1 VNKTDFRNS
10 NVVAISA
17 RAIYDMDIYVGADQD
32 YLDVF
37 GGDDNTLATVKKA
50 ITKVKKTTFSCA
62 HERVFEEDGVS
73 LCQDC
78 GFETNV
84 LSFTPEWHY
93 YGSSDN
99 RNTKDP
105 SRCHKA
111 KGSTKGGIDK
121 VFQDAKLELPEA
133 IKQETAV
140 RYQKIVNGETMRG
153 KGRKA
158 VVAACLFYVLRNR
171 GDNRT
176 SDEVGRMFGL
186 KKSAMSNG
194 LNEYHSVFAED
205 RISQLKPS
213 DLVRRIMFLTGVGI
227 EHYATIVKLSK
238 LLENTSML
246 LNHSNVQ
253 SVASATVYLYLCVH
267 PKLKEKL
274 GLTKAKFAEKA
285 GLSDITITKLVKE
298 EVSVLKLAVQV

>member
-1 VNKTDFRNS
+1 MEIYAGAEQDYFDLFGDDETLKT
-10 NVVAISA
+10 VKTAISK
-17 RAIYDMDIYVGADQD
+17 VGKSE
-32 YLDVF
+32 F
-37 GGDDNTLATVKKA
+37 K
-50 ITKVKKTTFSCA
+50 CA
-62 HERVFEEDGVS
+62 HSVVFEEDGVS

-78 GFETNV
+78 GFETSI

-111 KGSTKGGIDK
+111 KGSTKGGIEK
-121 VFQDAKLELPEA
+121 VFQDAKIELPEA
-133 IKQETAV
+133 IKQETAL
-140 RYQKIVNGETMRG
+140 RYQKIVKGETMRG

-158 VVAACLFYVLRNR
+158 VVAACLLYVLRSRN
-171 GDNRT
+171 DVRT
-176 SDEVGRMFGL
+176 SDEVGKMFNL
-186 KKSAMSNG
+186 SKSAMSDG
-194 LNEYHSVFAED
+194 LKEYHTVFGED

-213 DLVRRIMFLTGVGI
+213 DLIRRLMSHTGVNI
-227 EHYATIVKLSK
+227 EHYASIVKLSK
-238 LLENTSML
+238 VLENTSRL

-253 SVASATVYLYLCVH
+253 SVAAATIYLYLCVN

-298 EVSVLKLAVQV
+298 EVSVLKLAIQV

>member
-1 VNKTDFRNS
+1 
-10 NVVAISA
+10 
-17 RAIYDMDIYVGADQD
+17 MDLYLGAEQD
-32 YLDVF
+32 YIDVF
-37 GGDDNTLATVKKA
+37 GGDDVTLAKVKKA
-50 ITKVKKTTFSCA
+50 ITKVKDVSFDCK
-62 HERVFEEDGVS
+62 HERVFEEDGIS

-78 GFETNV
+78 GFETSV

-171 GDNRT
+171 GDHRT
-176 SDEVGRMFGL
+176 SEEVGRMFGL
-186 KKSAMSNG
+186 TKSAMSNG
-194 LNEYHSVFAED
+194 LNEYHAVFEED
-205 RISQLKPS
+205 RVSHLKPT
-213 DLVRRIMFLTGVGI
+213 DLIRRIMFLTGVGI
-227 EHYATIVKLSK
+227 EHYSNIVKLSK
-238 LLENTSML
+238 VLENTSVI
-246 LNHSNVQ
+246 LNHSTVQ

-267 PKLKEKL
+267 PKLKERL